1 MKINFIKS
9 FICIL
14 ILLVISVNSRED
26 NDKKEGKGIFDS
38 IRFNPFEIIFSLVKM
53 KLMSADSDFSCTLC
67 QRVVKAVTSTIVEKY
82 DIDDILYHFELICTV
97 IFNKDV
103 CEFYIL
109 NYGPTIF
116 ETLIVKKLNEE
127 NLCHSLGFCFDGEE
141 VEDPYD
147 FAIRILKDK
156 PKNKT
161 KEPIDYN
168 APQIKMIQFTD
179 IHLDVHYKEN
189 ASVYCDEPA
198 CCRTPASQYARK
210 KSGYYGYLGCDSNLR
225 LIETF
230 ADKAYELQP
239 DIIIWTGDNSPH
251 NNLGGSIQENY
262 DVTVAIRDLINER
275 FNHSVTVYPVLG
287 NHEPFP
293 PDKLTDDIEEIYQQ
307 YAEIYKD
314 YFTEDQA
321 YESFRK
327 YGYYTEKYLDTNLRF
342 VVLNCLLC
350 DAFDFYITI
359 GHHEEAR
366 QEFAW
371 LEKVLRQAEKDG
383 EYVYIL
389 DHFPINAEFH
399 LTECSKRLIA
409 IYDRFEYII
418 RGYFSGHTHL
428 DDIAPIRGYFE
439 PRPIININYIAPP
452 LSTFH
457 GKQPSFRQFIID
469 SNTKNII
476 NYEQYRLNITDANLN
491 KIPNWYINYYATDKF
506 NVTDLTDLQK
516 IFQINVDGDYLVQR
530 YAEGKKPEKL
540 IHNKKEVRK
549 AQCQI
554 ENDNYHD
561 YYICAADTVFDVAYF
576 FEFLNEIS
584 GEWALSPK

>member
-1 MKINFIKS
+1 M
-9 FICIL
+9 
-14 ILLVISVNSRED
+14 
-26 NDKKEGKGIFDS
+26 
-38 IRFNPFEIIFSLVKM
+38 
-53 KLMSADSDFSCTLC
+53 
-67 QRVVKAVTSTIVEKY
+67 
-82 DIDDILYHFELICTV
+82 
-97 IFNKDV
+97 
-103 CEFYIL
+103 
-109 NYGPTIF
+109 
-116 ETLIVKKLNEE
+116 
-127 NLCHSLGFCFDGEE
+127 
-141 VEDPYD
+141 
-147 FAIRILKDK
+147 
-156 PKNKT
+156 
-161 KEPIDYN
+161 
-168 APQIKMIQFTD
+168 
-179 IHLDVHYKEN
+179 
-189 ASVYCDEPA
+189 
-198 CCRTPASQYARK
+198 
-210 KSGYYGYLGCDSNLR
+210 
-225 LIETF
+225 
-230 ADKAYELQP
+230 
-239 DIIIWTGDNSPH
+239 
-251 NNLGGSIQENY
+251 
-262 DVTVAIRDLINER
+262 
-275 FNHSVTVYPVLG
+275 
-287 NHEPFP
+287 
-293 PDKLTDDIEEIYQQ
+293 
-307 YAEIYKD
+307 
-314 YFTEDQA
+314 
-321 YESFRK
+321 
-327 YGYYTEKYLDTNLRF
+327 
-342 VVLNCLLC
+342 
-350 DAFDFYITI
+350 
-359 GHHEEAR
+359 
-366 QEFAW
+366 
-371 LEKVLRQAEKDG
+371 
-383 EYVYIL
+383 

-530 YAEGKKPEKL
+530 YAEAKKPEKL